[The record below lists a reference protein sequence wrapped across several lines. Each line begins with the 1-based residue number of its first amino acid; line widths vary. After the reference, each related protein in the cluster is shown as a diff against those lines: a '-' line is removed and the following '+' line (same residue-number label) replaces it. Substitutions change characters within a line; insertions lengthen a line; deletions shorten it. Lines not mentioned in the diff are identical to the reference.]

1 MEYSELKGY
10 GVVADMNI
18 AKGSIICEYVGEVV
32 TLRECS
38 ELDSHYGKNDSQMDL
53 WQGRNSDEKLIIRP
67 QKWTNIARFI
77 NGAKDHRTDLNV
89 LSIRVRIRGV
99 PAVLLIARRDIKKG

>member
-38 ELDSHYGKNDSQMDL
+38 ELDSHYGKNDS
-53 WQGRNSDEKLIIRP
+53 
-67 QKWTNIARFI
+67 
-77 NGAKDHRTDLNV
+77 
-89 LSIRVRIRGV
+89 
-99 PAVLLIARRDIKKG
+99 